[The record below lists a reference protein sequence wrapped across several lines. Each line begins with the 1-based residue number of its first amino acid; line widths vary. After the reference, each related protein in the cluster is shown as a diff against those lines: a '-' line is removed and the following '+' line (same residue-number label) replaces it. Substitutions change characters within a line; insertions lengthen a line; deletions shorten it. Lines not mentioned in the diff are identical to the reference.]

1 MKHKNILFID
11 SLGFNGTS
19 KTVDIMRD
27 GVYTYLDS
35 ELGGTTDNPVTIY
48 RPKEEVIKA
57 FKRFKGMGKIPVIFE
72 HPEEDLDLKDPESF
86 KQGYAHSPEL
96 VTEGPYTII
105 RCKVTLQDKA
115 LQAYNDGV
123 KEVSCGWSGD
133 FDVSKESK
141 IYDYIQTFSDFNHVA
156 LVPQGRCGS
165 VCSIRDKKGGRAMV
179 KKLRLKKRVTD
190 GANPQE
196 DVTKQFDA
204 LKGTIEDGMAEEH
217 KEAALS
223 ALAGLEKFI
232 TAEAKES
239 DSLEDED
246 VDAEDIDDA
255 DEDVADEGEELL
267 EDADLEADALLEDE
281 DAEEDDEDLED
292 SDPENKD
299 LETKVKDAKAKLKK
313 VIVKR
318 IADVKASTMRT
329 VVSRF
334 HDILPHIASGII
346 PMSLIKDNATPCDI
360 KREFLKLQ
368 GHTKVSD
375 EKLDATFKKAVGGF
389 TAEGWKDEKGLP
401 KDAQTILDN
410 AAKEIS
416 AIGVTQ
422 NK

>member
-27 GVYTYLDS
+27 GIYTYLDS

-141 IYDYIQTFSDFNHVA
+141 IYDYVQTFSDFNHVA

-179 KKLRLKKRVTD
+179 KKLRIKKRVTD

-196 DVTKQFDA
+196 DVTKHFDA
-204 LKGTIEDGMAEEH
+204 LKGAIEDGMAEEH

-223 ALAGLEKFI
+223 ALAGMEKFLK
-232 TAEAKES
+232 AEAKEG
-239 DSLEDED
+239 DDLEDSDPEED
-246 VDAEDIDDA
+246 DENKEDNID
-255 DEDVADEGEELL
+255 DEGEELL
-267 EDADLEADALLEDE
+267 TDEDLEADSLLEDE
-281 DAEEDDEDLED
+281 DTEEDAEDLED
-292 SDPENKD
+292 SDPEEED

-346 PMSLIKDNATPCDI
+346 PMSLVKDNATPCDI
-360 KREFLKLQ
+360 KREFLKSQ
-368 GHTKVSD
+368 GHTTVSD
-375 EKLDATFKKAVGGF
+375 EKLDATFKKAISGF
-389 TAEGWKDEKGLP
+389 TAEGWKDEKGMP

-416 AIGVTQ
+416 AIGVIQ